1 MPWISENR
9 YLTQAEKENNANII
23 IAYYRA
29 KGLDDRT
36 IAGILGNIDLES
48 TFSPV
53 LTEVGGGGG
62 YGLVQWT
69 PVSVLQSHC
78 NILGLSP
85 YTSGDVQ
92 IQVILDEITSTDN
105 DLREWYTTSGFISN
119 YYSFGATSD
128 MIGIT
133 PNQFLYNEM
142 NWNADKLAI
151 MFMAGYER
159 PRALQE
165 SIHWEQRKARAL
177 FWYGYMQDTPIEADY
192 IARIAPFI
200 RKKFYVTAQFWEDR
214 GSYYHKGLDISTG
227 ENTNLYSMCDGEV
240 ILVSYDPDGFG
251 NYIII
256 KEVGTGLG
264 FLYAHMDSVAVTQGQ
279 AIRNGELVGVEGSTG
294 HSTGI
299 HLHLEMQNIFNRD
312 WIFSGDYQDYINPA
326 EFMDIPNQT
335 GISAVYYG
343 VKPKPVD
350 LKRNK
355 FPWVLYARK
364 LRNRR
369 KFIDIR

>member
-1 MPWISENR
+1 MIEP
-9 YLTQAEKENNANII
+9 L
-23 IAYYRA
+23 
-29 KGLDDRT
+29 L
-36 IAGILGNIDLES
+36 GILGNIDLES

-105 DLREWYTTSGFISN
+105 NLREWYTTSNFISN
-119 YYSFGATSD
+119 YYSFGASSD

-177 FWYGYMQDTPIEADY
+177 FWYSYMQDTPIEADY

-200 RKKFYVTAQFWEDR
+200 RAKFYVTAEFWEDR

-240 ILVSYDPDGFG
+240 IRVAYDPDGFG

-264 FLYAHMDSVAVTQGQ
+264 FLYAHMSSVAVTQGQ

-299 HLHLEMQNIFNRD
+299 HLHLEMQPLLTRD
-312 WIFSGDYQDYINPA
+312 WIFSGDFQDYINPA
-326 EFMDIPNQT
+326 EFMNIPNQT

-343 VKPKPVD
+343 IKPTPTIS
-350 LKRNK
+350 KRNK

-364 LRNRR
+364 LRNKRN
-369 KFIDIR
+369 FY